1 MSAADITLF
10 LDMMAVERGASSNTL
25 EAYRRDLSDFSD
37 DLDGSLNEAKT
48 DDVRAYL
55 ARLESHGA
63 KASTAARR
71 LSALKQY
78 FQFLY
83 AEGMRQ
89 DDPCESLRGPKKPK
103 PLPKV
108 LDEAGVDRLLE
119 EAKRA
124 CEVADQSPARRLK
137 ALRMRAL
144 LELLYATGLRV
155 SELVSL
161 PRSVVGAANDA
172 FVVRGKGGRERLVP
186 LTPIAQ
192 AATARYL
199 EALDANKKLER
210 SPFLFPASSED
221 GHVTRQAFAR
231 DLKTLGGAAGLNAK
245 ALSPHVLRHAFA
257 SHLLAHGA
265 DLRTVQSLLGH
276 KDIATTQIYT
286 HVLDERL
293 HGLVTSCHPLSETSS

>member
-1 MSAADITLF
+1 MSKTGQITLF
-10 LDMMAVERGASSNTL
+10 LDMLAVERGASPNTL
-25 EAYRRDLSDFSD
+25 AAYRRDLTDFAD
-37 DLDGSLNEAKT
+37 DVEAGLDAAT
-48 DDVRAYL
+48 TQDVRAYL
-55 ARLESHGA
+55 ARLEANGA

-83 AEGMRQ
+83 AEGLRD
-89 DDPCESLRGPKKPK
+89 DDPCEPLRGPKKPK

-108 LDEAGVDRLLE
+108 MDEGAVNRLLAQ
-119 EAKRA
+119 AKQA
-124 CEVADQSPARRLK
+124 CQVPDLTPGKRVK

-161 PRSVVGAANDA
+161 PRSVAGGAQA

-186 LTPIAQ
+186 LTPLAQ
-192 AATARYL
+192 KAVAAYL
-199 EALDANKKLER
+199 EALDADKRQRR
-210 SPFLFPASSED
+210 SSFLFPADSAE
-221 GHVTRQAFAR
+221 GHLTRQAFAR
-231 DLKTLGGAAGLNAK
+231 DLKALGAAAGLPTK

-293 HGLVTSCHPLSETSS
+293 HGLVTSCHPLSDAS

>member
-1 MSAADITLF
+1 MSSAGDIRLF
-10 LDMMAVERGASSNTL
+10 LDMLAVERGASPNTL
-25 EAYRRDLSDFSD
+25 DAYRRDLTDFAD
-37 DLDGSLNEAKT
+37 DLSGALNAAST

-55 ARLESHGA
+55 ARLEANGA

-83 AEGMRQ
+83 AEGMRA
-89 DDPCESLRGPKKPK
+89 DDPCEPLRGPKKPK

-108 LDEAGVDRLLE
+108 MGEDAVDRLLVQ
-119 EAKRA
+119 AKQA
-124 CEVADQSPARRLK
+124 CEVAGLTPSKQIK

-161 PRSVVGAANDA
+161 PRSVAGGGEA

-192 AATARYL
+192 SAMTAYL
-199 EALDANKKLER
+199 EALDADKRQAR
-210 SPFLFPASSED
+210 STFLFPADSAE
-221 GHVTRQAFAR
+221 GHLTRQAFAR
-231 DLKTLGGAAGLNAK
+231 DLKSLAAVAGLPTK
-245 ALSPHVLRHAFA
+245 GLSPHVLRHAFA

-293 HGLVTSCHPLSETSS
+293 HGLVTSCHPLSDAT

>member
-1 MSAADITLF
+1 MSATGDIRLF
-10 LDMMAVERGASSNTL
+10 LDMLAVERGASRNTL
-25 EAYRRDLSDFSD
+25 DAYRRDLSDFAD
-37 DLDGSLNEAKT
+37 DLSGPLNAAGT

-55 ARLESHGA
+55 GRLEAHGA

-83 AEGMRQ
+83 AEGMRE
-89 DDPCESLRGPKKPK
+89 DDPCEPLRGPKKPK

-108 LDEAGVDRLLE
+108 LDEQAVDRLLAV
-119 EAKRA
+119 AKRA
-124 CEVADQSPARRLK
+124 CETSDLTPIKRLK

-144 LELLYATGLRV
+144 LEVLYATGLRV

-161 PRSVVGAANDA
+161 PRSAVGQADA

-186 LTPIAQ
+186 LTPLAQ
-192 AATARYL
+192 TTTNAYL
-199 EALDANKKLER
+199 EALEADKRQVR
-210 SPFLFPASSED
+210 SSFLFPADSVE
-221 GHVTRQAFAR
+221 GHLTRQAFAR
-231 DLKTLGGAAGLNAK
+231 DLKVLGVAAGLGAVT
-245 ALSPHVLRHAFA
+245 LSPHVLRHAFA

-293 HGLVTSCHPLSETSS
+293 HGLVSTCHPLSEAS

>member
-1 MSAADITLF
+1 MSQADITLF
-10 LDMMAVERGASSNTL
+10 LDMLAVERNAAPNTL
-25 EAYRRDLSDFSD
+25 SAYRRDLSDFAD
-37 DLDGSLNEAKT
+37 DLGGPLNAATTE
-48 DDVRAYL
+48 DVRAYL
-55 ARLESHGA
+55 ARMEAHGA

-83 AEGMRQ
+83 AEGLRA
-89 DDPCESLRGPKKPK
+89 DDPCEPLRGPKKPK

-108 LDEAGVDRLLE
+108 MDEAAVDRLLA
-119 EAKRA
+119 EAMRG
-124 CEVADQSPARRLK
+124 CEQPDLSPSKRLK
-137 ALRMRAL
+137 ALRLRAL
-144 LELLYATGLRV
+144 LEVLYATGLRV

-161 PRSVVGAANDA
+161 PRSVAGGAEA
-172 FVVRGKGGRERLVP
+172 FMVRGKGGRERLVP
-186 LTPIAQ
+186 LTPLAQ
-192 AATARYL
+192 RAMTAYL
-199 EALDANKKLER
+199 EALDADKRRQR
-210 SPFLFPASSED
+210 SPFLFPADSAE
-221 GHVTRQAFAR
+221 GHLTRQAFAR
-231 DLKTLGGAAGLNAK
+231 ELKQLGQAAGLNVK

-293 HGLVTSCHPLSETSS
+293 LGLVSTCHPLSEAS

>member
-1 MSAADITLF
+1 MGASSDITLF
-10 LDMMAVERGASSNTL
+10 LDMMSVERGASPNTIA
-25 EAYRRDLSDFSD
+25 AYRRDLADFADDVSGALSAASTD
-37 DLDGSLNEAKT
+37 DL
-48 DDVRAYL
+48 RAYL
-55 ARLESHGA
+55 ARLEASGA
-63 KASTAARR
+63 KAATAARR
-71 LSALKQY
+71 LSALKQF

-83 AEGMRQ
+83 AEGIRA
-89 DDPCESLRGPKKPK
+89 DDPCEPLRGPKKPK

-108 LDEAGVDRLLE
+108 LDEDAVDRLLSTAKANCE
-119 EAKRA
+119 VPDLTSAKRI
-124 CEVADQSPARRLK
+124 K

-161 PRSVVGAANDA
+161 PRTVAGRAEA

-186 LTPIAQ
+186 LTPVAQ
-192 AATARYL
+192 SAMAAYL
-199 EALDANKKLER
+199 EALDADKRQAR
-210 SPFLFPASSED
+210 SSFLFPADSAE
-221 GHVTRQAFAR
+221 GHLTRQAFAR
-231 DLKTLGGAAGLNAK
+231 DLKWLGAQAGLNAK

-293 HGLVTSCHPLSETSS
+293 HGLVSTCHPLSEAS